1 MNYVERAENVVK
13 SLYLDERGK
22 KNRKGMITTSQIRN
36 LLSGISDIFNDVVIL
51 DEGSQLPA
59 DIVDR
64 VNYLKVQFVY
74 ESGRHGGALK
84 NFIDKAGLIKEIE
97 NAAASKEAFIKME
110 RYMEALVAYH
120 KYYGGEDY
128 DKKA

>member
-13 SLYLDERGK
+13 SLYLDGRGE
-22 KNRKGMITTSQIRN
+22 KNRRGMITTSQIRN

-59 DIVDR
+59 DIVNR

-74 ESGRHGGALK
+74 ESGRQGGALR

-120 KYYGGEDY
+120 KDYGGED
-128 DKKA
+128 

>member
-13 SLYLDERGK
+13 SLYLDGRGE
-22 KNRKGMITTSQIRN
+22 KNRRGMITTSQIRN

-59 DIVDR
+59 DIVNR

-74 ESGRHGGALK
+74 ESGRQGGALR

-97 NAAASKEAFIKME
+97 AAAASKEAFIKME
-110 RYMEALVAYH
+110 IYMEALVAYH
-120 KYYGGEDY
+120 KYYGGED
-128 DKKA
+128 

>member
-13 SLYLDERGK
+13 SLYLDGRGE
-22 KNRKGMITTSQIRN
+22 KNRRGMITTSQIRN
-36 LLSGISDIFNDVVIL
+36 LLSGIL

-59 DIVDR
+59 DIVNR

-74 ESGRHGGALK
+74 ESGRQGGALR

-120 KYYGGEDY
+120 KYYGGED
-128 DKKA
+128 

>member
-13 SLYLDERGK
+13 SLYLDGRGE
-22 KNRKGMITTSQIRN
+22 KNRRGMITTSQIRN
-36 LLSGISDIFNDVVIL
+36 LLSRISDIFNDVVIL

-59 DIVDR
+59 DIVNR

-74 ESGRHGGALK
+74 ESGRQGGALR

-120 KYYGGEDY
+120 KYYGGED
-128 DKKA
+128 

>member
-13 SLYLDERGK
+13 SLYLDGRGE
-22 KNRKGMITTSQIRN
+22 KNRRGMITTSQIRN

-59 DIVDR
+59 DIVNR

-74 ESGRHGGALK
+74 ESGRQGGALR

-97 NAAASKEAFIKME
+97 AAAASKEAFIKME

-120 KYYGGEDY
+120 KYYGGED
-128 DKKA
+128 

>member
-13 SLYLDERGK
+13 SLYLDGRGE
-22 KNRKGMITTSQIRN
+22 KNRRGMITTSQIRN

-59 DIVDR
+59 DIVNR

-74 ESGRHGGALK
+74 ESGRQGGALR

-120 KYYGGEDY
+120 KYYGGED
-128 DKKA
+128 